1 MNTPVIDQK
10 EISLSEKKLFA
21 DERKIF
27 IVAHHDFSVD
37 GIISILQSR
46 NDRHLVA
53 CIEPGFS
60 CFTKFIEAKPDL
72 VLIHNDIIDVDID
85 AYFEKIF
92 ANHPTVKVLVFG
104 QGMKDDFLFRLVRSG
119 VHGYINEKMNGDH
132 LIRAINEIETG
143 GLWIER
149 HVSQR
154 FIKTK
159 VEESRNIAAQY
170 QSNLD
175 DLSQK
180 LTNREAEVLKYV
192 MKGMTTKDIADEV
205 SVSHQ
210 CIKLHLGKL
219 FKKFEVS
226 NRPQL
231 IITAYNRITPIRD
244 LDHLVESGL
253 SRPQNKA
260 SGDK

>member
-1 MNTPVIDQK
+1 MNTPVIEQK
-10 EISLSEKKLFA
+10 EISLSERKLFA

-60 CFTKFIEAKPDL
+60 CFNKFIEAKPDL
-72 VLIHNDIIDVDID
+72 LLVHNDIIESGIEE
-85 AYFEKIF
+85 YFDNLF
-92 ANHPTVKVLVFG
+92 NSHPTVKILVFG
-104 QGMKDDFLFRLVRSG
+104 QGMKDDFLYRLVRSG

-132 LIRAINEIETG
+132 LIRAITEIELG

-154 FIKTK
+154 FVKTK
-159 VEESRNIAAQY
+159 IEESRGIAAQY
-170 QSNLD
+170 QTNLS
-175 DLSQK
+175 DLGQK

-219 FKKFEVS
+219 FKKFDVS

-231 IITAYNRITPIRD
+231 IITAYNQITPIRD
-244 LDHLVESGL
+244 LDMLVENGL
-253 SRPQNKA
+253 NRDHTKANKA
-260 SGDK
+260 G